1 MKISAGEKNQGR
13 RNKAV
18 CIRILIKFPKVVCI
32 RIPIKF
38 PMVVCIRI
46 LIEFPKV
53 VCIRILIEFPPASLT
68 LERSCRKI

>member
-1 MKISAGEKNQGR
+1 MKMSAGEKNQGR
-13 RNKAV
+13 RNKVV
-18 CIRILIKFPKVVCI
+18 CIRILIKFPK
-32 RIPIKF
+32 
-38 PMVVCIRI
+38 VVCIRI